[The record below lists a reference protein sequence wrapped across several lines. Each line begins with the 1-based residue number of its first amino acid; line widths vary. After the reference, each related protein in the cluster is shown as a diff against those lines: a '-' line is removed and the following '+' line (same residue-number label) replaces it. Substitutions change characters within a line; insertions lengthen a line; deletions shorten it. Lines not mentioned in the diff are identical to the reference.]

1 MKVLITGGAGYIGYS
16 LLDSL
21 VSCPEIAEIV
31 VYDNFH
37 NKQYGAFISGLFRN
51 KIIKVVQGDIL
62 DRISLKKEL
71 QGVHVVVHFAAI
83 ASTPFATMDHH
94 QYDQVNNWGTAQVV
108 EACRESNIK
117 QFIYSSSTGVYGHR
131 DSPASESDKP
141 TPDSFYGLSKLSG
154 EKHVTTLESI
164 ADFYIFRIGSV
175 YGENP
180 CMKMDGV
187 IHKFLFNAT
196 VYGRISIDGNGHQKR
211 PFIHVKSLAHII
223 QLVILGKIIPGKIEN
238 LFAEIVSINQIAEDL
253 KRVKPD
259 LDIIYVNQDQQF
271 GNLILQQNGGIDFFL
286 DDAVKSLNIAGFFAD
301 YFLN

>member
-21 VSCPEIAEIV
+21 VSCPEITEIV
-31 VYDNFH
+31 VYDNFN

-62 DRISLKKEL
+62 DRRSLKREL
-71 QGVHVVVHFAAI
+71 QGVHAVVHLAAI
-83 ASTPFATMDHH
+83 DSTPFAIMDHH
-94 QYDQVNNWGTAQVV
+94 QYDQVNNWGTSQVV
-108 EACRESNIK
+108 EACRESNIQ
-117 QFIYSSSTGVYGHR
+117 QFIYSSSAGVYGHL
-131 DSPASESDKP
+131 DSPASESDEPK
-141 TPDSFYGLSKLSG
+141 PDSFYSLSKFSG

-187 IHKFLFNAT
+187 IHKFLLNAT
-196 VYGRISIDGNGHQKR
+196 VQGRISIDGNGQQKR
-211 PFIHVKSLAHII
+211 PFIHVKSLGHIL

-253 KRVKPD
+253 KQVKPD
-259 LDIIYVNQDQQF
+259 LDIVYVNQDQQF
-271 GNLILQQNGGIDFFL
+271 GNLILQQNRGIDVFL
-286 DDAVKSLNIAGFFAD
+286 DDAVKSFNIAGFFTD
-301 YFLN
+301 YFAN